1 MINITLNDHYQF
13 GDNVTLQ
20 MADLPSANPC
30 KEVSV
35 LDKAQA
41 LKDKL
46 GFKIQLVQLPAKEC
60 F

>member
-13 GDNVTLQ
+13 GNNMTLQ
-20 MADLPSANPC
+20 MADLPC

-41 LKDKL
+41 LKYKCD
-46 GFKIQLVQLPAKEC
+46 FKIQLVQLPAKGC

>member
-1 MINITLNDHYQF
+1 M
-13 GDNVTLQ
+13 TLQ
-20 MADLPSANPC
+20 MADLPSANPR
-30 KEVSV
+30 KDMSV

-46 GFKIQLVQLPAKEC
+46 GFKIQLVQLPDKEC